1 MDIFIARQP
10 ILNKKQQVFAY
21 ELLYRADRKNIFC
34 CASFD
39 EATLA
44 VIRNF
49 LIVLGSENLTG
60 GKKAFINFTKN
71 LLLSEV
77 PGYLAK
83 ETSVIEILEDIQA
96 DEKILTA
103 CRELK
108 NNGYQLALDDF
119 VWQGNEQNPLAD
131 VVQFIKVDFQKTSPG
146 DRRTI
151 VEFFRSKDV
160 QLLAE
165 KIETREEFQEAL
177 EAGFAY
183 FQGFFFSRPEI
194 IAGRDIPGY
203 KLNYLEILQEIS
215 RERLDFLHLQ
225 RIIERDPPLCLKM
238 LTYLNSAFFGRR
250 TEITSIGHA
259 LNLLGEREI
268 RKWASLAIL
277 AQLGQDQPTELMRLS
292 LVRARFCETLAPRV
306 GLTERQSE
314 LFLMGLFSL
323 IDVFLGRPLPEVLEH
338 VRLAK
343 EIREALLGRKNTH
356 GLVLDLVA
364 RYEKGAWEEV
374 FPLMSRLGL
383 QETEVQAGYASGIDF
398 VATLSPASSDEE
410 LL

>member
-1 MDIFIARQP
+1 MEIFIARQP
-10 ILNKKQQVFAY
+10 ILNKRQKVFGY
-21 ELLYRADRKNIFC
+21 ELLYRADRTNFFC
-34 CASFD
+34 CTGFD

-49 LIVLGSENLTG
+49 LIVLGSVNLTG

-77 PGYLAK
+77 PGYLSK
-83 ETSVIEILEDIQA
+83 KTSVIEILEDIQA
-96 DEKILTA
+96 DDKILTA

-119 VWQGNEQNPLAD
+119 VWQGNAQNPLAD

-165 KIETREEFQEAL
+165 KIETREEFQEAR
-177 EAGFAY
+177 EMGFAY

-194 IAGRDIPGY
+194 IAGKDIPGY

-238 LTYLNSAFFGRR
+238 LTYLNSAYFALR

-292 LVRARFCETLAPRV
+292 MVRARFCESLAPGV
-306 GLTERQSE
+306 GLSERQSE

-338 VRLAK
+338 IRLAT
-343 EIREALLGRKNTH
+343 EIKEALLGRKNAH

-374 FPLMSRLGL
+374 FPIMARLGL

-398 VATLSPASSDEE
+398 VATLPLASSD
-410 LL
+410 